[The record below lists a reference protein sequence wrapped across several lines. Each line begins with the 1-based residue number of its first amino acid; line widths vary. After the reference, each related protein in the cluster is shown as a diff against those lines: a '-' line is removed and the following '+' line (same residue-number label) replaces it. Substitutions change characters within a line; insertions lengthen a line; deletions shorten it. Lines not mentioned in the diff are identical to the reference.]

1 MLRSIVKQLVT
12 NRRSFAAA
20 NNRHEALANER
31 VVSTCSGQLSWRVVN
46 AS

>member
-20 NNRHEALANER
+20 SRHEALANER